1 MAYMYDEMGN
11 VIGEYESEEERKRRE
26 ELANTEIAKTEVK
39 TYADGTQEEVT
50 KRQIPARPVAPTV
63 APGAPAVS
71 APVAPTQDPLFNSM
85 VRAESGGQ
93 QFNKQGG
100 ILTSPKGAQGIA
112 QIMPATAA
120 NPGFGIAPAT
130 PEEIATK
137 EGNLAFGQR
146 YKEGMDRLF
155 GGDPAKTAAAY
166 NAGPGRVQQA
176 EQMAAQRGGS
186 WTDYIPKET
195 RDYIQKT
202 AGAVL
207 NAVIPSAQAGTLTEE
222 QRRGTPT
229 ITPPGQFKN
238 LAGPGYTP
246 YQPPAPEAAPAP
258 QTTGSVNYGLST
270 GAPGIG
276 LRPTTFGQPATQTLP
291 DTSKYVEGY
300 QAVQDDINGLFKYR
314 SELPE
319 GADWLRK
326 RTDARIVELSR
337 QEDEKAKAQQRLDDL
352 VARQQAGDVKASREL
367 SREMTKDSD
376 EGSWVKMLLLSYI
389 SPQLAG
395 AEAAKLG
402 LFNKTTT
409 VYDTDGKISGEVV
422 VRADGKAVKGT
433 FLSGQPMSQRDL
445 LAYSGAIDDKKAHVS
460 RSDNFIDP
468 DSGQVVT
475 KTVMSDGKERF
486 TAGGKP
492 YTGSTE
498 ALVPEAK
505 FSDAENRRV
514 SDAITALRKE
524 YPNPTQDQVQQALVA
539 ARVPNRRIELE
550 MGLKPGSLGTGTGR
564 QAIGG
569 APATKQE
576 PTTAAMPTTTTQ
588 APTGTQPA
596 PAAAPAQAPVITTE
610 TQPQPPALRQPR
622 QGEGKTEYD
631 AYVKAENEAYQKRLE
646 AFQNRVKLEQKEA
659 QEFREKRFDI
669 QSSLSGLRN
678 SIDVLERGEHN
689 LGPTFNTKNIG
700 QSLPKVQQWLGE
712 AFGTDQSA
720 NTTKLLSI
728 MNRDGLQGIKNS
740 MGPAI
745 SNFDVETWMKNNPV
759 KPNMPPEA
767 IKAWFVKTHNAML
780 AEAEAKKQNA
790 LKHGMIESGFDL
802 GKPVS
807 GDKRP
812 SLDSFKR

>member
-1 MAYMYDEMGN
+1 
-11 VIGEYESEEERKRRE
+11 
-26 ELANTEIAKTEVK
+26 
-39 TYADGTQEEVT
+39 
-50 KRQIPARPVAPTV
+50 
-63 APGAPAVS
+63 
-71 APVAPTQDPLFNSM
+71 
-85 VRAESGGQ
+85 
-93 QFNKQGG
+93 
-100 ILTSPKGAQGIA
+100 
-112 QIMPATAA
+112 
-120 NPGFGIAPAT
+120 
-130 PEEIATK
+130 
-137 EGNLAFGQR
+137 
-146 YKEGMDRLF
+146 
-155 GGDPAKTAAAY
+155 
-166 NAGPGRVQQA
+166 
-176 EQMAAQRGGS
+176 
-186 WTDYIPKET
+186 
-195 RDYIQKT
+195 
-202 AGAVL
+202 
-207 NAVIPSAQAGTLTEE
+207 
-222 QRRGTPT
+222 
-229 ITPPGQFKN
+229 
-238 LAGPGYTP
+238 
-246 YQPPAPEAAPAP
+246 
-258 QTTGSVNYGLST
+258 
-270 GAPGIG
+270 
-276 LRPTTFGQPATQTLP
+276 
-291 DTSKYVEGY
+291 
-300 QAVQDDINGLFKYR
+300 
-314 SELPE
+314 
-319 GADWLRK
+319 
-326 RTDARIVELSR
+326 
-337 QEDEKAKAQQRLDDL
+337 
-352 VARQQAGDVKASREL
+352 
-367 SREMTKDSD
+367 
-376 EGSWVKMLLLSYI
+376 LLSYI

-569 APATKQE
+569 APAEVKTQPAEVKTQ
-576 PTTAAMPTTTTQ
+576 PATTQ
-588 APTGTQPA
+588 APTTTA
-596 PAAAPAQAPVITTE
+596 PATKQEPVITTE
-610 TQPQPPALRQPR
+610 TQPQKPTPRPPR
-622 QGEGKTEYD
+622 QGESKTEYD
-631 AYVKAENEAYQKRLE
+631 AYVKGEDEAYQKRLE

-659 QEFREKRFDI
+659 QEFREKRFEI

-678 SIDVLERGEHN
+678 SIDVLDKGEHN
-689 LGPTFNTKNIG
+689 LGPTFNTKDVG